1 MISFV
6 GIRTDRTVMN
16 TKIKDF
22 VTANKLN
29 LFLMLYF
36 VPYMIWFEILE
47 HTVTDN
53 FHVIHMSIDD
63 KIPFC
68 EYFII
73 PYYMWFGYV
82 ASAFIYL
89 VIIDSSEYRKM
100 CLYLYTGMT
109 LFLII
114 STIYPNGAYLRP
126 TVFENDSIFTDL
138 VKRIYSIDTQTN
150 LFPSIHVYN
159 SIGVHIAVARAT
171 RGRRE
176 RKPIVILSFII
187 AAFITISTVFVKQHS
202 MFDVITAVALNIIMY
217 LLVYARNDKETA
229 VVNTVREG

>member
-1 MISFV
+1 MNAKIKSFV
-6 GIRTDRTVMN
+6 
-16 TKIKDF
+16 K
-22 VTANKLN
+22 ANKFN
-29 LFLMLYF
+29 FFLMLYF

-47 HTVTDN
+47 HTVINN
-53 FHVIHMSIDD
+53 FHVIHMNIDD

-82 ASAFIYL
+82 ATAFIYL
-89 VIIDSSEYRKM
+89 LFIDSNEYRKM

-126 TVFENDSIFTDL
+126 TVFENDNVCTDL

-176 RKPIVILSFII
+176 RKPVVLLSFII
-187 AAFITISTVFVKQHS
+187 AVSIAVSTLFVKQHS
-202 MFDVITAVALNIIMY
+202 MFDVITALALNAIMFI
-217 LLVYARNDKETA
+217 LVYARRERQTA
-229 VVNTVREG
+229 VADTV

>member
-1 MISFV
+1 MS
-6 GIRTDRTVMN
+6 

-22 VTANKLN
+22 IKDNRWN
-29 LFLMLYF
+29 FFLMLYF

-68 EYFII
+68 EYFIV
-73 PYYMWFGYV
+73 PYYIWFGYV

-89 VIIDSSEYRKM
+89 LFIDSTEYRKM

-176 RKPIVILSFII
+176 RRPVVTISFII
-187 AAFITISTVFVKQHS
+187 AVAISVSTLFVKQHS
-202 MFDVITAVALNIIMY
+202 MFDVITAVALNIVMY
-217 LLVYARNDKETA
+217 ILVYARRERASAA
-229 VVNTVREG
+229 VDTVGQA

>member
-1 MISFV
+1 
-6 GIRTDRTVMN
+6 MN
-16 TKIKDF
+16 TKIKSF
-22 VTANKLN
+22 VKANKFN
-29 LFLMLYF
+29 FFMMLYF
-36 VPYMIWFEILE
+36 VPSMIWFEILE
-47 HTVTDN
+47 HTVIDN
-53 FHVIHMSIDD
+53 FHVIHMNIDD

-82 ASAFIYL
+82 ATAFIYL
-89 VIIDSSEYRKM
+89 LFIDSNEYRKM

-126 TVFENDSIFTDL
+126 TVFENDNVCTDL

-176 RKPIVILSFII
+176 RKPVVLLSFII
-187 AAFITISTVFVKQHS
+187 AVSIAVSTLFVKQHS
-202 MFDVITAVALNIIMY
+202 MFDVITALALNAIMFI
-217 LLVYARNDKETA
+217 LVYARRESQTA
-229 VVNTVREG
+229 VADTV

>member
-1 MISFV
+1 MS
-6 GIRTDRTVMN
+6 
-16 TKIKDF
+16 TKIKSF
-22 VTANKLN
+22 VKANKLN

-53 FHVIHMSIDD
+53 FHVIHMNIDD

-68 EYFII
+68 EYFIV

-82 ASAFIYL
+82 ATAFIYL
-89 VIIDSSEYRKM
+89 LFIDSQEYRKM

-126 TVFENDSIFTDL
+126 TAFANDNVFTDL
-138 VKRIYSIDTQTN
+138 VKGIYSIDTQTN

-159 SIGVHIAVARAT
+159 SIGVHIAIERAT

-176 RKPIVILSFII
+176 RMPVVLVSFII
-187 AAFITISTVFVKQHS
+187 AISISVSTLFVKQHS
-202 MFDVITAVALNIIMY
+202 MFDVITAIALNVIMY
-217 LLVYARNDKETA
+217 IIVYARNVRTSASID
-229 VVNTVREG
+229 TVRQA